1 MQIKCENLP
10 GRWRSETSSCLR
22 RSGVPACLRL
32 CSGRGWRNK
41 TAGWRPGEPVMGSA
55 PWCSLV
61 VSLCLCA
68 RFCPCLCSL
77 LILFSPVLTSL
88 PGSAPLL
95 LLQAGYCFRVMVM
108 MQGGRGGGGGWGGG
122 GEGDG
127 GGGRSD
133 LPAAWTVFQVSV
145 THSTA
150 GPRGT
155 ADRKLLFV
163 KNNKYYVAYMF
174 TMK

>member
-1 MQIKCENLP
+1 MQIKCEILP

-22 RSGVPACLRL
+22 RSDVPACLRL
-32 CSGRGWRNK
+32 YSGRGWRNK

-55 PWCSLV
+55 PWCSLS

-68 RFCPCLCSL
+68 RFCPCLCSP

-108 MQGGRGGGGGWGGG
+108 MQGGRSGGGGWRGGWRGGG
-122 GEGDG
+122 GDDPICLQPEQC
-127 GGGRSD
+127 SK
-133 LPAAWTVFQVSV
+133 LVWPTVQPVQEV
-145 THSTA
+145 QLKTK
-150 GPRGT
+150 PWL
-155 ADRKLLFV
+155 KIW
-163 KNNKYYVAYMF
+163 NIM
-174 TMK
+174 

>member
-127 GGGRSD
+127 GGGDPICLQPEQCSK
-133 LPAAWTVFQVSV
+133 LVWPTVQPDQEVQLIENFY
-145 THSTA
+145 
-150 GPRGT
+150 
-155 ADRKLLFV
+155 L
-163 KNNKYYVAYMF
+163 
-174 TMK
+174 